1 MGSRAVEDQ
10 YRIRNRKENWRDM
23 KTKLTLMVIG
33 LWMGFAW
40 AGTGFAAD
48 TSAGKA
54 LFEKSCAG
62 CHGKDGKGNPGMAKV
77 LGEKGLNITTKE
89 VAQTSDEKLLK
100 VIAGGSG
107 KMPALKLN
115 KEEQK
120 EALSYVR
127 SLAK

>member
-1 MGSRAVEDQ
+1 MRNKMAV
-10 YRIRNRKENWRDM
+10 
-23 KTKLTLMVIG
+23 MVMG

-40 AGTGFAAD
+40 AGVGFAAD
-48 TSAGKA
+48 VSAGKA

-89 VAQTSDEKLLK
+89 VAQTPDEKLLK
-100 VIAGGSG
+100 AIGGGLG
-107 KMPALKLN
+107 KMPASKLS